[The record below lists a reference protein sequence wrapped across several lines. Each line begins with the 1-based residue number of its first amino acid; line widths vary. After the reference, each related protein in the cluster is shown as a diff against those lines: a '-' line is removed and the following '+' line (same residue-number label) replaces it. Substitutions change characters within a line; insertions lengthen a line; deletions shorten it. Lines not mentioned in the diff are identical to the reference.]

1 MVEQRVTD
9 GFINGTM
16 MCVAHGKDMS
26 DWLKTDG
33 TWDLVTALA
42 KDLEIG
48 SAQSKNHKSGNS
60 VFTRVTA
67 TYPDLV
73 TSKRGSP
80 DTGGGVWLHPDRD
93 RVVELPNK
101 RWKANT
107 PRSISSQA

>member
-73 TSKRGSP
+73 TSKQKPQKWQFSIYRGFS
-80 DTGGGVWLHPDRD
+80 H
-93 RVVELPNK
+93 LP
-101 RWKANT
+101 WQQ
-107 PRSISSQA
+107 RSQSD